1 MSGSGLRRLA
11 RNDVPDGGS
20 HEPEHVSHDLGDR
33 RRAFRIGLRAG
44 ARTYVLDLRVASS
57 PASLLGFRLFGSAL
71 IAIGVMTWFLK
82 DSADWQAI
90 KALLL
95 SVAIG
100 NVIGFLLVLF
110 ATING
115 TLGAMGWSAVLIYLL
130 LLIGEGYFLSR
141 GPASTLERR
150 RY

>member
-1 MSGSGLRRLA
+1 MFLLISALVAALFGMGFVL
-11 RNDVPDGGS
+11 VPGFMFLIYG
-20 HEPEHVSHDLGDR
+20 
-33 RRAFRIGLRAG
+33 
-44 ARTYVLDLRVASS
+44 VASS

-71 IAIGVMTWFLK
+71 IAIAVLTWLLK
-82 DSADWQAI
+82 DSTNWEAI
-90 KALLL
+90 RALLL
-95 SVAIG
+95 SVAVG

-115 TLGAMGWSAVLIYLL
+115 TLSAMGWTAVLIYLL

-141 GPASTLERR
+141 GPASTLDRG

>member
-1 MSGSGLRRLA
+1 MNLKMFLMISAIVAALFGLGFVL
-11 RNDVPDGGS
+11 VPGFMFSLYG
-20 HEPEHVSHDLGDR
+20 
-33 RRAFRIGLRAG
+33 
-44 ARTYVLDLRVASS
+44 VAPN

-82 DSADWQAI
+82 DGTDWPAI

-95 SVAIG
+95 SVAVG
-100 NVIGFLLVLF
+100 NVIGFLFVLF
-110 ATING
+110 ATIDG
-115 TLGAMGWSAVLIYLL
+115 TISAMGWTAVLIYLL

-141 GPASTLERR
+141 GPASTLDRG

>member
-1 MSGSGLRRLA
+1 MNLNMFLLISAIVALLFGL
-11 RNDVPDGGS
+11 G
-20 HEPEHVSHDLGDR
+20 
-33 RRAFRIGLRAG
+33 F
-44 ARTYVLDLRVASS
+44 VLLPGFMFSIYGIASS
-57 PASLLGFRLFGSAL
+57 PSSYLGFRLFGSAL
-71 IAIGVMTWFLK
+71 IAIGVLTWFLR
-82 DSADWQAI
+82 DSANWEAV

-100 NVIGFLLVLF
+100 NAIGFLMVLF

-115 TLGAMGWSAVLIYLL
+115 TLGAMGWTAVLIYLL

-141 GPASTLERR
+141 GPASTLDRG

>member
-1 MSGSGLRRLA
+1 MNLNLNMFLTISAIVAALFGL
-11 RNDVPDGGS
+11 G
-20 HEPEHVSHDLGDR
+20 
-33 RRAFRIGLRAG
+33 F
-44 ARTYVLDLRVASS
+44 VLTPGFMFSIYGVASS

-130 LLIGEGYFLSR
+130 LLIGEEYFLSR

>member
-1 MSGSGLRRLA
+1 MNLNMFLLISAIVAALFGLGFVL
-11 RNDVPDGGS
+11 VPGFMFSIYG
-20 HEPEHVSHDLGDR
+20 
-33 RRAFRIGLRAG
+33 
-44 ARTYVLDLRVASS
+44 VASS
-57 PASLLGFRLFGSAL
+57 PAAILGFRLFGSVL
-71 IAIGVMTWFLK
+71 IAIGVLTWLLK
-82 DSADWQAI
+82 DSTDWPAI

-100 NVIGFLLVLF
+100 NAIGFLLVFF

-115 TLGAMGWSAVLIYLL
+115 TLSAMGWSAVLIYLL

-141 GPASTLERR
+141 GPGATLERS

>member
-1 MSGSGLRRLA
+1 MNLNMFLTISAIVAALFGLGFVLA
-11 RNDVPDGGS
+11 PGFMFSIYG
-20 HEPEHVSHDLGDR
+20 
-33 RRAFRIGLRAG
+33 
-44 ARTYVLDLRVASS
+44 VASS

-71 IAIGVMTWFLK
+71 IAIGVLTWLLK
-82 DSADWQAI
+82 DSPNWEPI
-90 KALLL
+90 RALLL

-100 NVIGFLLVLF
+100 NVIGVLLVLF

-115 TLGAMGWSAVLIYLL
+115 TLGAMGWTAVLIYLF

-141 GPASTLERR
+141 GPASTLERG

>member
-1 MSGSGLRRLA
+1 M
-11 RNDVPDGGS
+11 
-20 HEPEHVSHDLGDR
+20 
-33 RRAFRIGLRAG
+33 
-44 ARTYVLDLRVASS
+44 
-57 PASLLGFRLFGSAL
+57 
-71 IAIGVMTWFLK
+71 IAIGVITWLLK
-82 DSADWQAI
+82 DGADWQAI

-110 ATING
+110 GTING

-141 GPASTLERR
+141 RPASTLERG

>member
-1 MSGSGLRRLA
+1 MNLNIFLLISAIVAALFGLGFVL
-11 RNDVPDGGS
+11 VPGFMFSIYG
-20 HEPEHVSHDLGDR
+20 
-33 RRAFRIGLRAG
+33 
-44 ARTYVLDLRVASS
+44 VASS

-71 IAIGVMTWFLK
+71 IAIGVMTWLLK
-82 DSADWQAI
+82 DSTDWPAI

-100 NVIGFLLVLF
+100 NTIGFLLVLF
-110 ATING
+110 ATVDG
-115 TLGAMGWSAVLIYLL
+115 TLSSMGWSAVLIYLL

-141 GPASTLERR
+141 GPASTLERG

>member
-1 MSGSGLRRLA
+1 MNLNLNTFLLISAIVAALFGLGFAL
-11 RNDVPDGGS
+11 VPGFMFSLYGIA
-20 HEPEHVSHDLGDR
+20 P
-33 RRAFRIGLRAG
+33 
-44 ARTYVLDLRVASS
+44 S

-82 DSADWQAI
+82 DSTDWPAI

-95 SVAIG
+95 SVAVG
-100 NVIGFLLVLF
+100 NVIGFLFVLF

-115 TLGAMGWSAVLIYLL
+115 TLSAMGWTAVLIYLL

-141 GPASTLERR
+141 GPASTLDRG

>member
-1 MSGSGLRRLA
+1 MNLNLNTFLLISAIVALIFGL
-11 RNDVPDGGS
+11 G
-20 HEPEHVSHDLGDR
+20 
-33 RRAFRIGLRAG
+33 F
-44 ARTYVLDLRVASS
+44 VLLPGVMFSIYGIASN

-71 IAIGVMTWFLK
+71 IAIGAITWLLK
-82 DSADWQAI
+82 DSTDWPAI

-115 TLGAMGWSAVLIYLL
+115 TLGAMGWSALLIYLL
-130 LLIGEGYFLSR
+130 LLAGEGYFL
-141 GPASTLERR
+141 
-150 RY
+150 